1 MQKYQV
7 NLHHRY
13 MILPINPNAKRK
25 RIFLY
30 KGETLLWDFDAPVDF
45 LAPSY
50 YTYMNV
56 AHLMGKTV
64 TVTSSPMMDMNFTFC
79 DEIPT
84 EAGTQEPYR
93 PMVHFSAR
101 YGWTN
106 DPNGLVYAGGYYHMF
121 FQHNPADSAWG
132 NMTWGHAISKDLIH
146 WEQLDSALI
155 PDELGTM
162 FSGSGIVDKHNVSGL
177 GSAEN
182 PPVLFYYTAAGGG
195 SVLSAGKRATQCLAY
210 STDGGMTLHKYDG
223 NPVID
228 HIIGGNRDPKAVWC
242 EEKSCYLLA
251 LYLDAD
257 EYALFTS
264 TDLLTFRELQRFPL
278 RSDAECPDIYPLEV
292 EGEPGNRKWI
302 FSGASDYYM
311 VGEFR
316 TEKFTIVQES
326 KPYSYNTDKRSYAAQ
341 TFSDIDGRR
350 VKIAWNRFHAPN
362 ACFDSQ
368 MGIPTEVSL
377 CHIGNEYRLRT
388 VPCKEFESLRV
399 TSTDYTVRSSAF
411 TLPLERRAYDLSL
424 TLDKASPD
432 VVLRFFGY
440 EFSIRPSMNTL
451 VFEGG
456 EMPLAYTGN
465 EIHIRIISDT
475 LGCEIFADD
484 GLIYTVCAQTAD
496 YNIRYLTITPLDTKE
511 TPHVDMTVHELH
523 SI

>member
-1 MQKYQV
+1 
-7 NLHHRY
+7 

-25 RIFLY
+25 RIFIHE
-30 KGETLLWDFDAPVDF
+30 GDRLLWDFDAPLDF
-45 LAPSY
+45 LTPNY
-50 YTYMNV
+50 HTYMNIS
-56 AHLMGKTV
+56 HLMGKTV
-64 TVTSSPMMDMNFTFC
+64 SITSAPMMDIELAFC
-79 DEIPT
+79 DEIPA
-84 EAGTQEPYR
+84 EAGANEPYR

-155 PDELGTM
+155 PDELGTIW
-162 FSGSGIVDKHNVSGL
+162 SGSGIVDRHNVSGL
-177 GSAEN
+177 GTAEN
-182 PPVLFYYTAAGGG
+182 PPVLFYYTAAGNN
-195 SVLSAGKRATQCLAY
+195 SVLSAGKQATQCLAY

-223 NPVID
+223 NPIID
-228 HIIGGNRDPKAVWC
+228 YITGYNRDPKVVWC
-242 EEKSCYLLA
+242 EEKNCYLLA

-264 TDLLTFRELQRFPL
+264 DDLLTFRELQRFPL

-311 VGEFR
+311 VGECH
-316 TEKFTIVQES
+316 TGKFTVVQES
-326 KPYSYNTDKRSYAAQ
+326 KPYSYDTEKRSYAAQ
-341 TFSDIDGRR
+341 SFEDPDGRR
-350 VKIAWNRFHAPN
+350 IKIAWERFHAPN

-388 VPCKEFESLRV
+388 FPCKEFESLRV
-399 TSTDYTVRSSAF
+399 SSTDYAVRSSDF

-432 VVLRFFGY
+432 VTLRFFGY
-440 EFSIRPSMNTL
+440 EFTVRPSVNTL
-451 VFEGG
+451 SYEGG
-456 EMPLAYTGN
+456 EMPLAYAGG

-496 YNIRYLTITPLDTKE
+496 YNIRHLTVTPLNPQE
-511 TPHVDMTVHELH
+511 APRVDLTVHKLH
-523 SI
+523 